1 MFPCGGK
8 EKSNVT
14 QVIPKKAL
22 IGGVVR
28 TGSQLPRSM
37 EVVGNTPLHLS
48 CEQRL
53 LDGIAFRVS
62 DTNNFVNAK
71 SHVREKSLLVE

>member
-8 EKSNVT
+8 EKSNLT

-37 EVVGNTPLHLS
+37 EVVWKHTITFILRTKTS
-48 CEQRL
+48 R
-53 LDGIAFRVS
+53 
-62 DTNNFVNAK
+62 
-71 SHVREKSLLVE
+71 HVREKSLLVE